1 MLHKLRKLLLALIML
16 IAAATAFAWY
26 YDKTGQKADPRFRA
40 TVEAPAYVA
49 EHPLVLIDEFH
60 RNFHT
65 ASGRYKPLADLLR
78 SDGYIVNPS
87 SVPFSPDSLK
97 QTEILIIANALGP
110 EPHEGSPAFTS
121 EEEAV
126 VLDWVNRGGA
136 LLLIADHAPF
146 GGAAQRLAARFGV
159 TMHLRYARDDR
170 FHEGWDNERLV
181 FSRANGLLSDST
193 ITNGRNPGERVSQVV
208 TFTGQSLTGPEG
220 SISLLQLSDDAYD
233 WESRKIRFPAKGHS
247 QAVAVHYGEG
257 RVLVVGEAALFSAQV
272 DMLGLKFGMN
282 RPGNDNRQFALNA
295 AHWLSGLIK

>member
-1 MLHKLRKLLLALIML
+1 MLHKLRKLLLGLLVL

-26 YDKTGQKADPRFRA
+26 YDKAGQKADPRFRA
-40 TVEAPAYVA
+40 TVEAAAYVA
-49 EHPLVLIDEFH
+49 EHPHILIDEFH

-87 SVPFSPDSLK
+87 NGPFSPELLQ
-97 QTEILIIANALGP
+97 QTEVLIIASALGP
-110 EPHEGSPAFTS
+110 EPHEGLPAFTS

-126 VLDWVNRGGA
+126 VLDWVNQGGA

-146 GGAAQRLAARFGV
+146 GGAAQRLAGGFGV

-181 FSRANGLLSDST
+181 FSRANGLLTDSM
-193 ITNGRNPGERVSQVV
+193 ITNGRNAAERVNQVV

-220 SISLLQLSDDAYD
+220 SISLLRLSDDAYD
-233 WESRKIRFPAKGHS
+233 WESRKVRFPAKGHS
-247 QAVAVHYGEG
+247 QAVAVRYGEG

-272 DMLGLKFGMN
+272 DLLGLKFGMN

-295 AHWLSGLIK
+295 AHWLSGVLE